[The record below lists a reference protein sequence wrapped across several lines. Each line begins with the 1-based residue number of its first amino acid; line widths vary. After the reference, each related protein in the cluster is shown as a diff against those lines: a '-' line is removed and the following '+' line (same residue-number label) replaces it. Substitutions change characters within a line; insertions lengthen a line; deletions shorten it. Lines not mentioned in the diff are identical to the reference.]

1 MTANKKR
8 PTLLAVVRRVRNH
21 IDEGNII
28 EAVKQVRTDLG
39 YDLTDAKQMVD
50 WIRGKE
56 EFTTNTLAGGWCD
69 EHRCPFSDTH
79 LKEHIAAD
87 KAAANATPNVEAVPA
102 EAQAD
107 IEKIEDN
114 YAVGCYPAV
123 MRRTRATALTCC
135 VLLGLALPGWNS
147 GQNSAGQ
154 RIAPTG
160 AHNPSTDL
168 QIQSSVLR
176 IEFDHHLHSR
186 VVALFGP
193 SPKLLAPF
201 SASETVTRVDR
212 TCSDFALSAS
222 RREQVSDTFGA
233 GERLTLTGKC
243 GDLRKSVSVTIYA
256 DFPSLAVFDVGYTN
270 DSSVQLKIRGW
281 SNSQYVLSSL
291 PPARGPAFWSYQ
303 SGSYEKRPN
312 WVLPLRA
319 GFRQENY
326 LGMNASDY
334 GGGTP
339 IVDVWRKDAGLAVG
353 HVEPGPRL
361 ISLPV
366 SMPDASHARVA
377 VRSTRERTLE
387 PGESFHTL
395 HTFVSVH
402 QGDYFRTLTE
412 YRRLM
417 VRQGFQMASAP
428 DSAFG
433 PIWCAWGYG
442 RSVQLKQVYDT
453 LPTVKKM
460 GFSWVTL
467 DDGWQNNYG
476 DWAVDPKKFPHGD
489 ADMKAL
495 VDRIHEEGF
504 KAQVWWSPLS
514 AVPDSQLLKDHSDF
528 VLLNRDGSKRKI
540 SWWNSFYLCPADR
553 GVVEYH
559 KALVRKILGEWG
571 FDGLKLDGQH
581 MNAVPPCYNP
591 AHHHKRPEDSV
602 EASPDFF
609 REIYETARS
618 VKPDALVE
626 FCPCGT
632 AYSFF
637 TMPHFNMSVASDPE
651 SSFQIRSK
659 GKTLKALMGDNVPYF
674 GDHVELSDGAIDFAS
689 TVGVG
694 GVVGTQFVLPNL
706 VKKHSKSDLTP
717 QRQKIFEE
725 WLHIYKDKMLSRG
738 EYLGDLYD
746 IGFDRPEAH
755 VIRKGQGIY
764 YAFFARHWSGPI
776 QLRGLQDRTYHI
788 VDYVN
793 NKDLGSVHGP
803 QATISAAFNQ
813 HLLLEARP
821 D

>member
-1 MTANKKR
+1 MKNQSN
-8 PTLLAVVRRVRNH
+8 RRLNSH
-21 IDEGNII
+21 
-28 EAVKQVRTDLG
+28 
-39 YDLTDAKQMVD
+39 
-50 WIRGKE
+50 
-56 EFTTNTLAGGWCD
+56 
-69 EHRCPFSDTH
+69 
-79 LKEHIAAD
+79 
-87 KAAANATPNVEAVPA
+87 
-102 EAQAD
+102 
-107 IEKIEDN
+107 IEKN
-114 YAVGCYPAV
+114 
-123 MRRTRATALTCC
+123 RRCLSKSGRMVAF
-135 VLLGLALPGWNS
+135 VFLGLVLPVWNS
-147 GQNSAGQ
+147 GQSDSVQ
-154 RIAPTG
+154 KSTSVAPPKT
-160 AHNPSTDL
+160 STNL

-176 IEFDHHLHSR
+176 IEFDHNLRSR
-186 VVALFGP
+186 IVALVGR
-193 SPKLLAPF
+193 SPQFLTPF
-201 SASETVTRVDR
+201 SASETVTSVHLW
-212 TCSDFALSAS
+212 SDFPLSANH
-222 RREQVSDTFGA
+222 REHVSDAFGS
-233 GERLTLTGKC
+233 GERLSLTGRA
-243 GDLRKSVSVTIYA
+243 GDLRKDVSVTIYS
-256 DFPSLAVFDVGYTN
+256 DFPSIAIFDVTYTN
-270 DSSVQLKIRGW
+270 EGAARLAIRGW
-281 SNSQYVLSSL
+281 ANHQYSL
-291 PPARGPAFWSYQ
+291 RAKADARGPAFWSYQ

-312 WVLPLRA
+312 WVLPLHA
-319 GFRQENY
+319 GFKQENY

-339 IVDVWRKDAGLAVG
+339 IVDVWRKDIGLAVG

-361 ISLPV
+361 VSLPV
-366 SMPDASHARVA
+366 SMPDARHATVA
-377 VRSTRERTLE
+377 VRSTRDRTLE

-395 HTFVSVH
+395 LTFVSVH
-402 QGDYFRTLTE
+402 QGDYFRTLAE

-428 DSAFG
+428 ESAFG

-476 DWAVDPKKFPHGD
+476 DWALDPKKFPNGD

-495 VDRIHEEGF
+495 VDRIHAEGF
-504 KAQVWWSPLS
+504 KAQLWWSPLS
-514 AVPDSQLLKDHSDF
+514 AVSDSSLLKDHPDF

-540 SWWNSFYLCPADR
+540 SWWNSFYLCPSDR
-553 GVVEYH
+553 GVIKYH

-602 EASPDFF
+602 EALPDFF

-651 SSFQIRSK
+651 SSFQVRSK
-659 GKTLKALMGDNVPYF
+659 GKTLKALMGDNIPYF

-706 VKKHSKSDLTP
+706 VTKHSKSDLTP
-717 QRQKIFEE
+717 QRQKIFEN
-725 WLHIYKDKMLSRG
+725 WLQIYNDKMISRG
-738 EYLGDLYD
+738 EYRGDLYD
-746 IGFDRPEAH
+746 IGFDLPETH
-755 VIRKGQGIY
+755 VIQKNKELY
-764 YAFFARHWSGPI
+764 YAFYAKHWSGPI
-776 QLRGLQDRTYHI
+776 ELRGLQDGNYRI

-793 NKDLGSVHGP
+793 NKDLGKVHGP
-803 QATISAAFNQ
+803 KATFSAEFSQ
-813 HLLLEARP
+813 HLLIEARP
-821 D
+821 E

>member
-1 MTANKKR
+1 MK
-8 PTLLAVVRRVRNH
+8 
-21 IDEGNII
+21 
-28 EAVKQVRTDLG
+28 
-39 YDLTDAKQMVD
+39 Y
-50 WIRGKE
+50 
-56 EFTTNTLAGGWCD
+56 
-69 EHRCPFSDTH
+69 
-79 LKEHIAAD
+79 
-87 KAAANATPNVEAVPA
+87 
-102 EAQAD
+102 
-107 IEKIEDN
+107 
-114 YAVGCYPAV
+114 
-123 MRRTRATALTCC
+123 TRALALVPC
-135 VLLGLALPGWNS
+135 VLLGLALPGWDSRQN
-147 GQNSAGQ
+147 NSAQ
-154 RIAPTG
+154 
-160 AHNPSTDL
+160 PSAQTSVGDAATDL
-168 QIQSSVLR
+168 KIQSSVLR
-176 IEFDHHLHSR
+176 IEFDHNLHSR

-193 SPKLLAPF
+193 HPSPLTPL
-201 SASETVTRVDR
+201 SATETVTGVGRVWR
-212 TCSDFALSAS
+212 DFALTSAHH
-222 RREQVSDTFGA
+222 ETVSDAFGA
-233 GERLTLTGKC
+233 GERLSLAGKS
-243 GDLRKSVSVTIYA
+243 GNLGKSISVTIYA
-256 DFPSLAVFDVGYTN
+256 DFPSIAIFEVAYTN
-270 DSSVQLKIRGW
+270 EGATPLTIHGWNNNQYSLTSSR
-281 SNSQYVLSSL
+281 S
-291 PPARGPAFWSYQ
+291 ARTPAFWSYQ
-303 SGSYEKRPN
+303 SASYEKRPN
-312 WVLPLRA
+312 WVLPLQA
-319 GFRQENY
+319 GFRRENY

-339 IVDVWRKDAGLAVG
+339 IIDVWRKDAGLAVG

-366 SMPDASHARVA
+366 SMPDARHAHVA
-377 VRSTRERTLE
+377 VRSNRERMLD

-395 HTFVSVH
+395 RTFVSVH

-442 RSVQLKQVYDT
+442 RSVKLQQVYDT

-476 DWAVDPKKFPHGD
+476 DWGVDPKKFPHGD

-495 VDRIHEEGF
+495 VDHIHAEGF
-504 KAQVWWSPLS
+504 KAQLWWSPLS
-514 AVPDSQLLKDHSDF
+514 AVPDSQLLKEHPDF
-528 VLLNRDGSKRKI
+528 LLLNRDGSKRKI

-553 GVVEYH
+553 AVVEYH

-602 EASPDFF
+602 EALPDFF
-609 REIYETARS
+609 RELYETARS
-618 VKPDALVE
+618 VTPDALVE

-706 VKKHSKSDLTP
+706 VKKRSTSDLTP
-717 QRQKIFEE
+717 EREKIFEK

-746 IGFDRPEAH
+746 IGFDLPETH
-755 VIRKGQGIY
+755 VIHKGEEMY

-776 QLRGLQDRTYHI
+776 ELRGLQDHAYRI
-788 VDYVN
+788 VDYVS
-793 NKDLGSVHGP
+793 NKDFGTVHGP
-803 QATISAAFNQ
+803 RAKISVQFDK
-813 HLLLEARP
+813 HLLIEAQP
-821 D
+821 E

>member
-1 MTANKKR
+1 MTA
-8 PTLLAVVRRVRNH
+8 A
-21 IDEGNII
+21 G
-28 EAVKQVRTDLG
+28 AG
-39 YDLTDAKQMVD
+39 DA
-50 WIRGKE
+50 
-56 EFTTNTLAGGWCD
+56 A
-69 EHRCPFSDTH
+69 
-79 LKEHIAAD
+79 
-87 KAAANATPNVEAVPA
+87 
-102 EAQAD
+102 
-107 IEKIEDN
+107 
-114 YAVGCYPAV
+114 
-123 MRRTRATALTCC
+123 
-135 VLLGLALPGWNS
+135 
-147 GQNSAGQ
+147 
-154 RIAPTG
+154 
-160 AHNPSTDL
+160 TDL

-176 IEFDHHLHSR
+176 ITFDHNLHSQ

-193 SPKLLAPF
+193 DPKPLTSFA
-201 SASETVTRVDR
+201 ASEIVAGTGR
-212 TCSDFALSAS
+212 TWSDFALTSAH
-222 RREQVSDTFGA
+222 REQVSDAFGA
-233 GERLTLTGKC
+233 GERLSLSGQS

-256 DFPSLAVFDVGYTN
+256 DFPSIAIFDVAYSN
-270 DSSVQLKIRGW
+270 DGATPLTIRGW
-281 SNSQYVLSSL
+281 TNNQYLLTSL
-291 PPARGPAFWSYQ
+291 AATKTPAFWSYQ

-312 WVLPLRA
+312 WVLPLRP

-339 IVDVWRKDAGLAVG
+339 IVDVWRKDVGLAVG
-353 HVEPGPRL
+353 DIEPGPRL

-366 SMPDASHARVA
+366 SMPDARHASVA
-377 VRSTRERTLE
+377 VRSNKERTLD

-395 HTFVSVH
+395 RTFVSVH

-417 VRQGFQMASAP
+417 QRQGFQMASAP

-442 RSVQLKQVYDT
+442 RSVKLKQVYDT

-476 DWAVDPKKFPHGD
+476 DWDVDPTKFPHGD

-504 KAQVWWSPLS
+504 KAQLWWSPLS
-514 AVPDSQLLKDHSDF
+514 AVPDSQLLKEHPDF
-528 VLLNRDGSKRKI
+528 LLLNRDGSKRKI

-553 GVVEYH
+553 AVVEYH

-581 MNAVPPCYNP
+581 MNAVPACYNP

-602 EASPDFF
+602 EALPDFF
-609 REIYETARS
+609 RELYETARS

-659 GKTLKALMGDNVPYF
+659 GKTLKALMGDDIPYF

-706 VKKHSKSDLTP
+706 VKKRSTSDLTP
-717 QRQKIFEE
+717 EREKIFEK
-725 WLHIYKDKMLSRG
+725 WLKIYKDKMLSRG
-738 EYLGDLYD
+738 QYLGDLYD
-746 IGFDRPEAH
+746 IGFDLPETH
-755 VIRKGQGIY
+755 VIRRGEEMY
-764 YAFFARHWSGPI
+764 YAFFAPHWSGPI
-776 QLRGLQDRTYHI
+776 ELRGLQDRAYHI

-793 NKDLGSVHGP
+793 NEDFGSVHGP
-803 QATISAAFNQ
+803 EATIPVHFDK
-813 HLLLEARP
+813 HLLLEAQP
-821 D
+821 Q